1 MARRSR
7 SRSRD
12 LAGLA
17 ALGALSYSI
26 FGPEGR
32 RRKDGSLAPVED
44 RGRAATP
51 GESSVAPVAAPVR
64 QQFSDLQDMH
74 KGLGP
79 LADTGGVGRSEGIE
93 AADQTGM
100 PPPVTAAPVTRGFA
114 PAAAP
119 AARRAPA
126 STSQLLATD
135 ADFMPSRLAQAP
147 VSGPRSGGIGGAT
160 AAEVAALERQRA
172 AEANLARGINRAATI
187 GTRSTGA
194 GGATAQELEAYRRQQ
209 EELARR
215 NQRSNTSR
223 FKEGGAVKTKKMAS
237 GGVSSASK
245 RADGIATKGK
255 TKCKMY

>member
-17 ALGALSYSI
+17 ALGALGYLT
-26 FGPEGR
+26 FGSEG
-32 RRKDGSLAPVED
+32 
-44 RGRAATP
+44 RGRAATS
-51 GESSVAPVAAPVR
+51 GGSSVAPAATQVR
-64 QQFSDLQDMH
+64 QQPSDLQGMFE
-74 KGLGP
+74 GLGP

-93 AADQTGM
+93 AADQTTM
-100 PPPVTAAPVTRGFA
+100 PPPVTATPVTRGFA

-119 AARRAPA
+119 AARRAPT

-135 ADFMPSRLAQAP
+135 ADFMPSKLAQTP
-147 VSGPRSGGIGGAT
+147 VIGTRSEGVGGAT

-209 EELARR
+209 EELAKRGRGFNTPRR
-215 NQRSNTSR
+215 
-223 FKEGGAVKTKKMAS
+223 KEGGAIKVKKMAS
-237 GGVSSASK
+237 GGMSSASK
-245 RADGIATKGK
+245 RGDGIATKGK